1 MILIVESALI
11 IVLTGLNLFQ
21 YRRNRE
27 LLKGISVVTEHVD
40 QEYDT
45 FNPILHRTN
54 DLAIQNMIISINALL
69 LQKYRLFQKCR
80 DVQEQYRTSI
90 ADISHDLKTPITT
103 LSGYIDLSA
112 LKYRQFGNDSP
123 EVNHVLRKAKQKSQ
137 EMQHIILQQLDL
149 ARICSRDAEF
159 PVKRID
165 LTELCREV
173 ALSYYDCLHEQ
184 EFQVYLDLND
194 SPIYAT
200 TSPDGIRCI
209 MQNLI
214 DNSIEYGGSGKFLGM
229 RQRLAIARAIL
240 TYPELLILDE
250 PTNALDPEGIKDM
263 RTLFRDINLNYGTT
277 IIISSHILSEME
289 HLADWIGII
298 DQHRIVQEKTMDE
311 IKKANRDHLTISV
324 DDVKKSCVILEH
336 LGITDFTV
344 QENNSI
350 RIYQNTDP
358 SIIAKKLVNAGVS
371 LYELSQAN
379 RTLEDHFFE
388 VLQNGGGI

>member
-1 MILIVESALI
+1 MSAYIIEGKNISKSFDSTVALKDLDIHVPYGSIYGLIGINGAGKSTLMKILVGLEAMDSGSLRIFDQNEMTSEGLDSTGSI
-11 IVLTGLNLFQ
+11 IEYPYFYEHLTGLENLQ
-21 YRRNRE
+21 
-27 LLKGISVVTEHVD
+27 
-40 QEYDT
+40 
-45 FNPILHRTN
+45 LH
-54 DLAIQNMIISINALL
+54 ASYMG
-69 LQKYRLFQKCR
+69 F
-80 DVQEQYRTSI
+80 
-90 ADISHDLKTPITT
+90 HD
-103 LSGYIDLSA
+103 
-112 LKYRQFGNDSP
+112 
-123 EVNHVLRKAKQKSQ
+123 
-137 EMQHIILQQLDL
+137 M
-149 ARICSRDAEF
+149 
-159 PVKRID
+159 KRIAEVLEQTG
-165 LTELCREV
+165 LT
-173 ALSYYDCLHEQ
+173 
-184 EFQVYLDLND
+184 
-194 SPIYAT
+194 
-200 TSPDGIRCI
+200 
-209 MQNLI
+209 
-214 DNSIEYGGSGKFLGM
+214 GSSDRKVMTFSLGM